1 MNDDMVLIVLIIAV
15 LIYSLKK
22 LSLSKDPKEELLK
35 VKDLYEKEVI
45 NENEYNKL
53 KTRLMKRIE

>member
-1 MNDDMVLIVLIIAV
+1 MNDDMVLIVLIVAV

>member
-35 VKDLYEKEVI
+35 IKDLYEKEVI
-45 NENEYNKL
+45 NEN
-53 KTRLMKRIE
+53 